1 VRSPIVPRDMIL
13 IIYMVPFFAIGSL
26 LHWGAARLAPHRLDR
41 NLRAGHSKMDMGLKT
56 LELDPLLGTLKH
68 WMKQQ
73 EDLNL
78 YLEMEK
84 DKMV

>member
-1 VRSPIVPRDMIL
+1 
-13 IIYMVPFFAIGSL
+13 
-26 LHWGAARLAPHRLDR
+26 
-41 NLRAGHSKMDMGLKT
+41 MDMGLKT

-84 DKMV
+84 EKMV